1 MKTKNTIGEKRLAAS
16 LKIVGNKET
25 SLENLFY
32 AHTFIA
38 SSLFD
43 HTWLDPVAIDFGK
56 LLSFQWIKKIKTG
69 EMSLMNTNMIQQI
82 EQACKNSE
90 AGKQKI
96 GRILLAAYPVVTTM
110 IDPRTLQK
118 FQAWTEPRSDQ
129 KQERVIRKTPLQ
141 RLIKAMEKP
150 PHLTDEDIE
159 ALNRS
164 IKEGEIPIRFNS
176 IFEPD
181 ESEKE

>member
-1 MKTKNTIGEKRLAAS
+1 
-16 LKIVGNKET
+16 
-25 SLENLFY
+25 
-32 AHTFIA
+32 
-38 SSLFD
+38 
-43 HTWLDPVAIDFGK
+43 
-56 LLSFQWIKKIKTG
+56 
-69 EMSLMNTNMIQQI
+69 MSLMNTDMIQQI
-82 EQACKNSE
+82 EQACNNSE

-118 FQAWTEPRSDQ
+118 FQTWIESESEQ
-129 KQERVIRKTPLQ
+129 KQEHTIRKNPAAQ

-159 ALNRS
+159 ALNQS
-164 IKEGEIPIRFNS
+164 IKEGEIPIRFDS

-181 ESEKE
+181 ESNKE